1 MPAHPVQTFR
11 PYAIQHLQLLDAVRY
26 TVPNENTYLVLW
38 WQKIPL
44 GHLWLE
50 KSTFNQNPEQFRNEV
65 AKAVRPALDYYF
77 LSTRGAADWQTPFV
91 QGNTDPVQR
100 LLQANTLL
108 QTFSNPHA
116 ATGRISVVICTRNR
130 TQALEHCI
138 NALLQST
145 DTDFELVIVDN
156 APDNDSTQQ
165 LVQNYP
171 GVVYVREN
179 RKGLDIARN
188 TGARTASC
196 PVVAYT
202 DDDVTVEKD
211 WIKNMKAC
219 FTDPQTA
226 CVTGL
231 VVPLELKTESQYRFE
246 RYWGFNKGYVP
257 LVFDK
262 AYFEKHKESGV
273 PVWDV
278 GAGANMAFRK
288 SLFDAIG
295 YFDERLDV
303 GAAGCS
309 GDSEMWYRALAEGY
323 QCNYFPHLFVYH
335 QHRSSEKE
343 LDNQIFYYMRGQ
355 VASLLVQ
362 YERYRHKG
370 NLKRLYRDLP
380 KWYKDR
386 IKHKLLGRYSPHYK
400 TLFTEIRGCISGWR
414 FYRANRLKP

>member
-1 MPAHPVQTFR
+1 MSSHPVQAFR
-11 PYAIQHLQLLDAVRY
+11 PYNIQHLQLTDAVHF
-26 TVPNENTYLVLW
+26 TVPDENTYLVLW
-38 WQKIPL
+38 WQKVPL

-50 KSTFNQNPEQFRNEV
+50 AGAFNQDGELFR
-65 AKAVRPALDYYF
+65 KAAANAVQPALAYYV
-77 LSTRGAADWQTPFV
+77 TNVAPTGNWQKDFV
-91 QGNTDPVQR
+91 QGNAEAVQR
-100 LLQANTLL
+100 LLQENPVI
-108 QTFSNPHA
+108 QTFSNPHVA
-116 ATGRISVVICTRNR
+116 AEKISVVICTRNR

-138 NALLQST
+138 NALLQSS
-145 DTDFELVIVDN
+145 DTGFELVIVDN
-156 APDNDSTQQ
+156 APDDNSTQQ
-165 LVQNYP
+165 LVQKYP
-171 GVVYVREN
+171 DVVYVREN

-196 PVVAYT
+196 SVVAYT
-202 DDDVTVEKD
+202 DDDVTVERD

-219 FTDPQTA
+219 FSDPQTT

-262 AYFEKHKESGV
+262 AFFEKHKEAGV
-273 PVWDV
+273 PAWDV

-309 GDSEMWYRALAEGY
+309 GDSEYWYRALAEGY

-343 LDNQIFYYMRGQ
+343 LDKQIFYYMRGQ
-355 VASLLVQ
+355 VASLLIQ

-370 NLKRLYRDLP
+370 NLKRLYKDLP

-386 IKHKLLGRYSPHYK
+386 IKHKLLGRYSPDYK

-414 FYRANRLKP
+414 FYRANRLK